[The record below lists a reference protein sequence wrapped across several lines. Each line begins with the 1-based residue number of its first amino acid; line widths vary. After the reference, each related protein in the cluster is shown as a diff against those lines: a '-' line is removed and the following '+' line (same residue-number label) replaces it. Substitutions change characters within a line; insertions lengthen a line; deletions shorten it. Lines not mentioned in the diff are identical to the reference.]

1 MEKLLEDIWSEVCV
15 TREAANIGLSSPEPA
30 ERHAGC
36 PCVTASMDDIYFDH
50 TIR

>member
-1 MEKLLEDIWSEVCV
+1 MEKPLEDTWSEAYM
-15 TREAANIGLSSPEPA
+15 TWEGANIWLSSPEPA